1 MARYSVYR
9 LRSGTRVVD
18 CQADLLAHLKSRFV
32 VPLLHP
38 DQLPEAIV
46 RLNPLLEFKS
56 ERLLLATHLAV
67 SIPVREIAKELGSLA
82 DQEFVISNALDM
94 LLSGF

>member
-32 VPLLHP
+32 VPLLQP
-38 DQLPEAIV
+38 DQLPEPID
-46 RLNPLLEFKS
+46 RLNPLLEFRN

-67 SIPVREIAKELGSLA
+67 SIPLSEIAKELGSLA
-82 DQEFVISNALDM
+82 EQDFKIANALDM
-94 LLSGF
+94 LLIGF

>member
-18 CQADLLAHLKSRFV
+18 CQADVLAHLGSRFV
-32 VPLLHP
+32 VPLLQP
-38 DQLPEAIV
+38 DQLPDAIA
-46 RLNPLLEFKS
+46 RLNPTLDFGK

-67 SIPVREIAKELGSLA
+67 SIPVREIATELGTLA
-82 DQEFVISNALDM
+82 DQDFTISNAIDM
-94 LLSGF
+94 LLGGF